1 MTNHQ
6 GDESTL
12 ILDFDIANS
21 AQTEYCSTFHFPSV
35 PPWPLGPLGPM
46 DHVDNLDILHHLDH
60 SDRSNHFDNPDW
72 SMIDQEDNC
81 RIRIDYLVLLY
92 EGVAWLLRNHLFH
105 DCICPWILWHDR
117 TNYIFS
123 SHIICIYCYRLF
135 HVGLP
140 PKSSGNNT
148 RSTKTKGI
156 PNSVTKEKKTMSISS
171 GLIKQLAGP
180 VPTGVEDLVPLVQWG
195 CCGGKHDQKL
205 FLQA

>member
-1 MTNHQ
+1 MTNHK

-81 RIRIDYLVLLY
+81 RIRIVYLVLFSVYFTSFLDAA
-92 EGVAWLLRNHLFH
+92 GGQISDLWLLLLSNSSLFSALMSHLPLLLLHSALFLLQV
-105 DCICPWILWHDR
+105 DYQGNVTLL
-117 TNYIFS
+117 TQG
-123 SHIICIYCYRLF
+123 IYMTKCQIDVTHYPF
-135 HVGLP
+135 DPQVSISNLP
-140 PKSSGNNT
+140 IRQLLDNLHNNT
-148 RSTKTKGI
+148 IVWHVLLS
-156 PNSVTKEKKTMSISS
+156 
-171 GLIKQLAGP
+171 
-180 VPTGVEDLVPLVQWG
+180 
-195 CCGGKHDQKL
+195 
-205 FLQA
+205 

>member
-81 RIRIDYLVLLY
+81 RIRIVYLVLF
-92 EGVAWLLRNHLFH
+92 RNNFQLSHLPTLTWAATEVISKQ
-105 DCICPWILWHDR
+105 DQVNNADSAI
-117 TNYIFS
+117 IFLINHWS
-123 SHIICIYCYRLF
+123 VRIVKVVRL
-135 HVGLP
+135 VG
-140 PKSSGNNT
+140 
-148 RSTKTKGI
+148 
-156 PNSVTKEKKTMSISS
+156 
-171 GLIKQLAGP
+171 A
-180 VPTGVEDLVPLVQWG
+180 VELVQ
-195 CCGGKHDQKL
+195 DVQIV
-205 FLQA
+205 QVVQVVQVV